1 MKKTMMTCSWVL
13 ALCLLAPLGGCAEDP
28 DDLTG
33 DTTQALVEDDAQIEG
48 TADGETSP
56 GGALRLPACNQ
67 SQLNQAIQ
75 HATGLLGVDQMLV
88 NGAGILNGFENGVFG
103 DFVKNNALDL
113 VVFEFEGFFQM
124 PGDGFSLA
132 VVV

>member
-75 HATGLLGVDQMLV
+75 HAAIHHVGANVTSCTYNAQTGWIYYTYSYPPPDPCPLYPCPWLL
-88 NGAGILNGFENGVFG
+88 F
-103 DFVKNNALDL
+103 
-113 VVFEFEGFFQM
+113 
-124 PGDGFSLA
+124 
-132 VVV
+132 